1 MSAKSSL
8 VASGLSARIGGF
20 DLLRDVSL
28 EAGSGRITAVVGR
41 NGAGKSTLL
50 ATLARIMGT
59 GSVRL
64 GDTDLDSLSR
74 RSRAATVAMVHQSL
88 QSDAELTVRDAVSL
102 GRLPHV
108 GNWSWS
114 DDDDRAVSDA
124 LHHAGIL
131 QFEHRELTTLSGG
144 ERQRVGI
151 AMALAQE
158 PRLLLVDE
166 PSNHLD
172 VGSALTMMTV
182 LHDVADAGA
191 TVIVA
196 LHDLSLALE
205 ASDDVIVMEEGAVRA
220 AGCTSRVLTEELIS
234 DIYGVEARILVDPAS
249 GTRALHFSL
258 PAPASGSTRTAR
270 RRGHAVAL
278 AP

>member
-1 MSAKSSL
+1 MTIDSTL
-8 VASGLSARIGGF
+8 VATGLRARIGGA

-28 EAGSGRITAVVGR
+28 EAGSGRITAIVGR

-74 RSRAATVAMVHQSL
+74 RARAATVAMVHQSL
-88 QSDAELTVRDAVSL
+88 QSDADLTVRDAVSL

-114 DDDDRAVSDA
+114 DDDDRAVRDA
-124 LHHAGIL
+124 LHHAGIM

-172 VGSALTMMTV
+172 VGSALTMMAV
-182 LHDVADAGA
+182 LRDVADTGA

-205 ASDDVIVMEEGAVRA
+205 VSDEVIVMEDGAVRA
-220 AGCTSRVLTEELIS
+220 AGRTSQVLTEELIS
-234 DIYGVEARILVDPAS
+234 DIYDVEARILVDPLH

-258 PAPASGSTRTAR
+258 PEPGRDSPRRAPRRDHAS
-270 RRGHAVAL
+270 AVT
-278 AP
+278 P

>member
-1 MSAKSSL
+1 MSADSSL
-8 VASGLSARIGGF
+8 VASGLRARIGGVE
-20 DLLRDVSL
+20 LLRGVSL

-88 QSDAELTVRDAVSL
+88 QSDADLTVRDAVSL

-108 GNWSWS
+108 GNWAWS
-114 DDDDRAVSDA
+114 DDDDRAVMLA
-124 LHHAGIL
+124 LHHAGIM

-172 VGSALTMMTV
+172 VGSALAMMAV
-182 LHDVADAGA
+182 LRDVARTGA

-205 ASDDVIVMEEGAVRA
+205 ASDDVIVMEGGAVRA
-220 AGCTSRVLTEELIS
+220 AGGTSRVLTEELIS
-234 DIYGVEARILVDPAS
+234 DIYDVEARILVDPEL

-258 PAPASGSTRTAR
+258 PAAGRGSKLRRPRRDQTA
-270 RRGHAVAL
+270 AVA
-278 AP
+278 P